1 MAKEKAAAFT
11 GRAWRLLRLA
21 LLWARKGGALK
32 RGIFVDLRVKPGYLK
47 SLKLPGGRR
56 ADRLRFGEREFSF
69 EETPAFHFKT
79 PPMRLHL
86 RIPCITP
93 AAADFD
99 YDGLDDLVFAERDT
113 YCGYSIDD
121 IADDS
126 TSIADQRELEDG
138 VEEEEEEVGIDR
150 KAEKF
155 IEKFY
160 EQMKMQRQISW
171 IQYNEMLLR
180 GVN

>member
-1 MAKEKAAAFT
+1 MAKKRAAAFT

-32 RGIFVDLRVKPGYLK
+32 RGIFVDLRIKPGYLK

-79 PPMRLHL
+79 PSMRHL

-93 AAADFD
+93 AADFD
-99 YDGLDDLVFAERDT
+99 FVDEEDLVFAKRDT
-113 YCGYSIDD
+113 NCGYSIDD
-121 IADDS
+121 IADD
-126 TSIADQRELEDG
+126 TSIADQQREFEDG
-138 VEEEEEEVGIDR
+138 VEEQEVGIDR
-150 KAEKF
+150 KAEEF